1 LYKNFSHRY
10 SVDSSEI
17 THIEKLKWKPL
28 LPSTDKVTQR
38 LIDRLFVVDNF
49 NISINSNHHYHN
61 HCHDDDGDSNGNHH
75 NVTAN
80 FDHISGYDGENYNDD
95 DGSLEVVR
103 IRFMGESFLT
113 GQIRSI
119 IGVLLSV
126 FHGYLPMVIMMMMM
140 FIMIMVVLRMMIVVV
155 IMLLMMIMV
164 VVVIIIILMM
174 MMIVMRII
182 IINSEYKIYVMLF
195 YPYRNLS
202 NILNDRIL

>member
-1 LYKNFSHRY
+1 MYKNFSHRY
-10 SVDSSEI
+10 AVDSSEI

-49 NISINSNHHYHN
+49 NISINSYHHHHN
-61 HCHDDDGDSNGNHH
+61 HYHDDDVDSNGNHH
-75 NVTAN
+75 NVNAN

-95 DGSLEVVR
+95 DGGIEVVR

-126 FHGYLPMVIMMMMM
+126 FHGYLPMVMMMMM
-140 FIMIMVVLRMMIVVV
+140 IIMIMVVLRM
-155 IMLLMMIMV
+155 
-164 VVVIIIILMM
+164 
-174 MMIVMRII
+174 
-182 IINSEYKIYVMLF
+182 
-195 YPYRNLS
+195 
-202 NILNDRIL
+202 

>member
-10 SVDSSEI
+10 AVDSSEI
-17 THIEKLKWKPL
+17 THIEKSKWKPL

-49 NISINSNHHYHN
+49 NISINSYHHHHN
-61 HCHDDDGDSNGNHH
+61 HYHDDDGDSNGNHH
-75 NVTAN
+75 NVNAN

-95 DGSLEVVR
+95 DGGIEVVR

-126 FHGYLPMVIMMMMM
+126 FHGYLPMVMMMKMI
-140 FIMIMVVLRMMIVVV
+140 IMIMVVLRMMIVVV

-174 MMIVMRII
+174 ITIMIMMMM
-182 IINSEYKIYVMLF
+182 NYNYKF
-195 YPYRNLS
+195 
-202 NILNDRIL
+202 

>member
-1 LYKNFSHRY
+1 LN
-10 SVDSSEI
+10 
-17 THIEKLKWKPL
+17 
-28 LPSTDKVTQR
+28 
-38 LIDRLFVVDNF
+38 N
-49 NISINSNHHYHN
+49 NSCENK
-61 HCHDDDGDSNGNHH
+61 DDGIITINLTFCINY
-75 NVTAN
+75 N
-80 FDHISGYDGENYNDD
+80 DGENYNGD
-95 DGSLEVVR
+95 DGSIEVVR

-126 FHGYLPMVIMMMMM
+126 FHGYLPMVIMMMM

-155 IMLLMMIMV
+155 IMVLMMIMV

-174 MMIVMRII
+174 MIMIVMRII
-182 IINSEYKIYVMLF
+182 TINFEYEIYVMLF